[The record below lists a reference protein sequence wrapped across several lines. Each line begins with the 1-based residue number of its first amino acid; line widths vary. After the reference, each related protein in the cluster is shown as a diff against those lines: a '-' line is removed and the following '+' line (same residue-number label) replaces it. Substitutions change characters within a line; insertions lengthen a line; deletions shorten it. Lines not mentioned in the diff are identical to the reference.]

1 MARTAT
7 KKKLNSGGK
16 INLAPR
22 AKKKKSTR
30 NPLLLDEKY
39 TGPEPE
45 WEGWEGWSYEKFKK
59 NQHWGYFYY
68 NYFSTAKEMIPQIIR
83 WMSEN
88 GYSKEDIKAFRAAPD
103 HRCSVTMG
111 SAASML
117 LRGMPE
123 LHPQSEERSVA
134 IWLKEKISPVITE
147 GKEILKSQKAEE
159 KFTGP
164 VLSIQDRIREASYT
178 HMEGIVDWLE
188 TWLVNPAKFDPK
200 ALNPINFLKGR
211 EINQAHA
218 RIIRDFYE
226 PLYNDI
232 TLLVTPPKVKDEM
245 YAQLVEGYR
254 AYTKPQLKTLL
265 AALEEIL
272 SATNMFLQQA
282 KVNRKPRA
290 KKAPSKEKL
299 VSKLKFK
306 THDDRYKLVSIQP
319 SEAAAAL
326 ELWVFNTKTRKL
338 GVYVASDTAALSV
351 KGTTIINFNED
362 KSIAKTLRKPE
373 EQLKDANKLP
383 KTKMRSLFNGVNSIE
398 TKLNGRIN
406 ADVILLKAYT

>member
-1 MARTAT
+1 VARAA
-7 KKKLNSGGK
+7 KKSSGGK

-22 AKKKKSTR
+22 VKKKKSTR

-45 WEGWEGWSYEKFKK
+45 WAGWETWSFEKFKK
-59 NQHWGYFYY
+59 TRHWGYFWY
-68 NYFSTAKEMIPQIIR
+68 NYFSTAKEMIPQITK
-83 WMSEN
+83 WMGEN
-88 GYSKEDIKAFRAAPD
+88 GYSKDDIKSFKAAPD

-111 SAASML
+111 STASML
-117 LRGMPE
+117 LRGMPVH
-123 LHPQSEERSVA
+123 HPEDPDNDTGV
-134 IWLKEKISPVITE
+134 WLRNKINPVIFE
-147 GKEILKSQKAEE
+147 GAEILKNQKVED
-159 KFTGP
+159 KVGGP
-164 VLSIQDRIREASYT
+164 VISIQDRIREASYT

-188 TWLVNPAKFDPK
+188 TWMVNPAKFDPK
-200 ALNPINFLKGR
+200 ALNPLNFLKGR

-218 RIIRDFYE
+218 RVIRDFYE

-232 TLLVTPPKVKDEM
+232 TLLVTPPKVKDDL

-265 AALEEIL
+265 EALESIM

-290 KKAPSKEKL
+290 KKSPSKEKL

-306 THDDRYKLVSIQP
+306 THDDRYKLVSIKP
-319 SEAAAAL
+319 EEAAAAL

-351 KGTTIINFNED
+351 KGTTIINFNEA
-362 KSIAKTLRKPE
+362 KSVAKTLRKPE

-383 KTKMRSLFNGVNSIE
+383 KTKMRGLFNSVNSIE

-406 ADVILLKAYT
+406 ADIILLKAYT

>member
-1 MARTAT
+1 
-7 KKKLNSGGK
+7 
-16 INLAPR
+16 
-22 AKKKKSTR
+22 
-30 NPLLLDEKY
+30 
-39 TGPEPE
+39 
-45 WEGWEGWSYEKFKK
+45 
-59 NQHWGYFYY
+59 
-68 NYFSTAKEMIPQIIR
+68 
-83 WMSEN
+83 
-88 GYSKEDIKAFRAAPD
+88 
-103 HRCSVTMG
+103 
-111 SAASML
+111 
-117 LRGMPE
+117 
-123 LHPQSEERSVA
+123 
-134 IWLKEKISPVITE
+134 
-147 GKEILKSQKAEE
+147 
-159 KFTGP
+159 
-164 VLSIQDRIREASYT
+164 
-178 HMEGIVDWLE
+178 MEGIVDWLE

-200 ALNPINFLKGR
+200 ALNPINFFKGR

-218 RIIRDFYE
+218 RVIRDFYE
-226 PLYNDI
+226 PLYNEI

-265 AALEEIL
+265 EALEAIM

-290 KKAPSKEKL
+290 KKSPSKEKL

-306 THDDRYKLVSIQP
+306 THDDRYKLVSIKP
-319 SEAAAAL
+319 EEAAAAL

-383 KTKMRSLFNGVNSIE
+383 KTKMRNLFNDVNSIE
-398 TKLNGRIN
+398 TKMNGRIN

>member
-1 MARTAT
+1 MARAA
-7 KKKLNSGGK
+7 KKSAGGK

-22 AKKKKSTR
+22 VKKKKSTR
-30 NPLLLDEKY
+30 NPLFMDEKY

-45 WEGWEGWSYEKFKK
+45 WDTWESWSFEKFRKTR
-59 NQHWGYFYY
+59 HWGYFWY
-68 NYFSTAKEMIPQIIR
+68 NYFSTAKEMIPQITK
-83 WMSEN
+83 WMGEN
-88 GYSKEDIKAFRAAPD
+88 EYSKDDIKAFKAAPD

-111 SAASML
+111 STASML
-117 LRGMPE
+117 LRGMPAS
-123 LHPQSEERSVA
+123 HPEDPENNTAS
-134 IWLKEKISPVITE
+134 WLKGKIDPVIIE
-147 GKEILKSQKAEE
+147 GKEILKNQKVEE
-159 KFTGP
+159 KVTGP
-164 VLSIQDRIREASYT
+164 VLSIQDRIREASLT

-200 ALNPINFLKGR
+200 ALNPINFFKGR

-218 RIIRDFYE
+218 RVIRDFYE
-226 PLYNDI
+226 PLYNEI

-265 AALEEIL
+265 EALEAIM

-290 KKAPSKEKL
+290 KKSPSKEKL

-306 THDDRYKLVSIQP
+306 THDDRYKLVSIKP
-319 SEAAAAL
+319 EEAAAAL

-383 KTKMRSLFNGVNSIE
+383 KTKMRNLFNDVNSIE
-398 TKLNGRIN
+398 TKMNGRIN

>member
-1 MARTAT
+1 MARAA
-7 KKKLNSGGK
+7 KKNTGGK

-22 AKKKKSTR
+22 VKKKKSTR

-45 WEGWEGWSYEKFKK
+45 WAGWEAWSYEKFRKT
-59 NQHWGYFYY
+59 QHWGYFWY
-68 NYFSTAKEMIPQIIR
+68 NYFSTAKEMIPQVTK
-83 WMSEN
+83 WMLEN
-88 GYSKEDIKAFRAAPD
+88 GYTKDDVKAFKAAPD

-111 SAASML
+111 STASML

-123 LHPQSEERSVA
+123 VHPQSNERNIA
-134 IWLKEKISPVITE
+134 IWLKEKIGPVIAE
-147 GKEILKSQKAEE
+147 GKEILKTQKVEE
-159 KFTGP
+159 KIGGP
-164 VLSIQDRIREASYT
+164 VLSIQDRIREASLT
-178 HMEGIVDWLE
+178 HMEGIVDWIE

-200 ALNPINFLKGR
+200 GLNPLNFLKGR

-218 RIIRDFYE
+218 RVIRDFYE
-226 PLYNDI
+226 PMRNEI
-232 TLLVTPPKVKDEM
+232 NELVNPPKVKDDA

-265 AALEEIL
+265 AALEEII

-306 THDDRYKLVSIQP
+306 THDDRYKLVSIQS

-406 ADVILLKAYT
+406 ADIILLKAYT

>member
-1 MARTAT
+1 MARAA
-7 KKKLNSGGK
+7 KKSSGGK
-16 INLAPR
+16 INLTPR
-22 AKKKKSTR
+22 VKKKKSTR

-45 WEGWEGWSYEKFKK
+45 WTGWESWSYEKFRKT
-59 NQHWGYFYY
+59 QHWGYFWY
-68 NYFSTAKEMIPQIIR
+68 NYFSNAKEMIPQITK
-83 WMSEN
+83 WMLEN
-88 GYSKEDIKAFRAAPD
+88 GYTKDDVKAYKAAPD
-103 HRCSVTMG
+103 HRSSVTMG
-111 SAASML
+111 STANML
-117 LRGMPE
+117 LKGMPE
-123 LHPQSEERSVA
+123 LHPQSEERSTV
-134 IWLKEKISPVITE
+134 IWLKEKITPIIEE
-147 GKEILKSQKAEE
+147 GKEILKTQKVEE
-159 KFTGP
+159 KIGGP
-164 VLSIQDRIREASYT
+164 IISIQDRIREASYT
-178 HMEGIVDWLE
+178 HMESIVDWIE

-200 ALNPINFLKGR
+200 GLNPLNFLKGR

-218 RIIRDFYE
+218 RVIRDFYE

-232 TLLVTPPKVKDEM
+232 NLLVTPPKVKDDM

-254 AYTKPQLKTLL
+254 CYTKPQLKTLL
-265 AALEEIL
+265 AALEEIM

-290 KKAPSKEKL
+290 KKTPSKEKL

-306 THDDRYKLVSIQP
+306 THDDRYKLVSVQP
-319 SEAAAAL
+319 SECAAAL

-338 GVYVASDTAALSV
+338 GVYVASDAAALSV
-351 KGTTIINFNED
+351 KGTTIINFNEA

-383 KTKMRSLFNGVNSIE
+383 KTKMRSLFNSVNSIE

-406 ADVILLKAYT
+406 ADIILLKAYT

>member
-1 MARTAT
+1 MARAA
-7 KKKLNSGGK
+7 KKSSGGK

-22 AKKKKSTR
+22 VKKKKSTR
-30 NPLLLDEKY
+30 NPLFMDEKY

-45 WEGWEGWSYEKFKK
+45 WDGWESWSYEKFRKT
-59 NQHWGYFYY
+59 QHWGYFYY

-88 GYSKEDIKAFRAAPD
+88 EYSKDDIKAFKTAPD

-111 SAASML
+111 SAANML

-123 LHPQSEERSVA
+123 LHPQSEERSTA
-134 IWLKEKISPVITE
+134 IWLKEKIGPIIAE
-147 GKEILKSQKAEE
+147 GKEILKTQKVEE
-159 KFTGP
+159 KVGGP
-164 VLSIQDRIREASYT
+164 ILSIQDRIREASYT

-200 ALNPINFLKGR
+200 ALNPINFFKGR

-218 RIIRDFYE
+218 RVIRDFYE
-226 PLYNDI
+226 PLYNEI
-232 TLLVTPPKVKDEM
+232 TQLVTPPKVKDEE

-265 AALEEIL
+265 EALEAIM
-272 SATNMFLQQA
+272 SATSMFLQQA

-290 KKAPSKEKL
+290 KKSPSKEKL
-299 VSKLKFK
+299 ISKLKFK
-306 THDDRYKLVSIQP
+306 THDDRYKLVSIKP
-319 SEAAAAL
+319 EEALSAL

-338 GVYVASDTAALSV
+338 GVYVASDTAALTV
-351 KGTTIINFNED
+351 KGTTIINFNEN
-362 KSIAKTLRKPE
+362 KSTAKTLRKPE
-373 EQLKDANKLP
+373 EQLKDSNKLP
-383 KTKMRSLFNGVNSIE
+383 KTKMRSLFNSVNSIE
-398 TKLNGRIN
+398 TKMNGRIN
-406 ADVILLKAYT
+406 ADIILLKAYT

>member
-1 MARTAT
+1 MARAAT

-159 KFTGP
+159 KYTGP

-200 ALNPINFLKGR
+200 SLNPINFLKGR

-232 TLLVTPPKVKDEM
+232 TMLVTPPKVKDEL

-265 AALEEIL
+265 AALEEIM

-383 KTKMRSLFNGVNSIE
+383 KTKMRSLFNSVNSIE